1 MRTTGASRAARPTM
15 RTTSR
20 AAAAAVALAAAALG
34 LSGCSQV
41 DSLAAVSG
49 DKPATVRSAAI
60 DVLLAENVA
69 ILTAPVCTQPDKT
82 SITCT
87 GSTATKEPISVTSTA
102 TVPLMMKVV
111 VGSRTLYEGDAQ
123 TVLDE
128 AATRGETP

>member
-1 MRTTGASRAARPTM
+1 MTTTRPT

-20 AAAAAVALAAAALG
+20 AVVAAVALAGAALA

-87 GSTATKEPISVTSTA
+87 GTS
-102 TVPLMMKVV
+102 
-111 VGSRTLYEGDAQ
+111 
-123 TVLDE
+123 
-128 AATRGETP
+128 